1 MRNVDLMVG
10 DLVTFKDCQNDEKPV
25 IVKVMELHRYDDL
38 ILASID
44 GDKFYDELELDDEI
58 VGIPLTE
65 KILTKNGFRWDGSG
79 QQEMMFMTPHND
91 KGIRYNLYVGLKHKT
106 INVYSTFP
114 ELKSPNWR
122 KHNRVDLEV
131 CGPYVHELQHC
142 FQMCGIIDKEIVL

>member
-1 MRNVDLMVG
+1 MKPTDIQIG
-10 DLVTFKDCQNDEKPV
+10 DLLTFEDCLNDEAYPV
-25 IVKVMELHRYDDL
+25 IKVTG
-38 ILASID
+38 ILQDSFFASID
-44 GDKFYDELELDDEI
+44 DAKAYDELSYEGV
-58 VGIPLTE
+58 VGIPLTAE
-65 KILTKNGFRWDGSG
+65 ILEKNGFRWDGSG

-131 CGPYVHELQHC
+131 CGPYVHELQHA
-142 FQMCGIIDKEIVL
+142 FRMCGIEKEIVI